1 MSADIESGETT
12 NASRTGN
19 PQLGATL
26 TSVGIGVLRYGLA
39 AILLYYGT
47 FKFTAVEAKAIEP
60 LVANS
65 PLMSWLYSIMSV
77 QAVSNFIGITEIII
91 ALLLCLRPFAPRLS
105 AIGSLGA
112 IVVTLA
118 TLSFLFSTPG
128 AWTSVPGFP
137 LPVAAGAGGFLI
149 KDVFLLGAAILTAGE
164 AIEHAFNHPKIR
176 VGLLGEERIMSQ

>member
-19 PQLGATL
+19 SQLGATL
-26 TSVGIGVLRYGLA
+26 TNVGIGVLRYGLA

-47 FKFTAVEAKAIEP
+47 FKFTAVEAEAIEP

-91 ALLLCLRPFAPRLS
+91 ALLLCLRPFAPGLS

-112 IVVTLA
+112 IVV
-118 TLSFLFSTPG
+118 SFLFSTPG

-164 AIEHAFNHPKIR
+164 AIEHTFKHPKTR